1 MEANNYLTCSATL
14 EWLNDLG
21 TVHRKVTYK
30 EAALRLIKD
39 EFKDMYL
46 EISSAKLTSF
56 KFKLKGINVH
66 NKFMKDG
73 KASIKF
79 PEQKCTSKR
88 DVTYNIVKEAI
99 RMGYRHIDCASFY
112 GNEREIG
119 KAINECLN
127 DHSLGLEREDLYI
140 SSKLWNTK
148 HRPACVKAAYN
159 KSLKD
164 LCLCYLDLYLMHWPM
179 AYQEG
184 DRLVPSD
191 PRGKVIF
198 SSVSYLET
206 WKAMEDLIKNKMVKS
221 IGVCNFNKRQI
232 QKLIDQATIKPVIN
246 QSFRIARQA
255 LAKKNEKPMLQCDTL
270 LNLSEK
276 HKKSPAQIALRYQIQ
291 RNNIVIPKTVNKK
304 RLIENASI
312 FDFTLAKEEMDL
324 IDNIDVKRRYIAL
337 RAVDKHPDYLTPEA
351 VARPAQP
358 FGAWRTRA
366 WRGGPAG
373 PAAAGP
379 GRPPSSGAGAATA
392 RRVESAT
399 GDNGD
404 NGSTEGYGIDRLRR
418 RQARAARLA
427 AVRSPRHARQGE
439 AVHAPH
445 ARSIAAQPM
454 AGGLVARWLPWP
466 SR

>member
-21 TVHRKVTYK
+21 TVHRK
-30 EAALRLIKD
+30 
-39 EFKDMYL
+39 
-46 EISSAKLTSF
+46 
-56 KFKLKGINVH
+56 
-66 NKFMKDG
+66 
-73 KASIKF
+73 
-79 PEQKCTSKR
+79 SKR

-246 QSFRIARQA
+246 QVECHPFLNQTELKTFCNSHEMFITCFSPLGSPDRPW
-255 LAKKNEKPMLQCDTL
+255 AKKNEKPMLQCDTL

-324 IDNIDVKRRYIAL
+324 IDSIDVKRRYIAL
-337 RAVDKHPDYLTPEA
+337 RAVDKHPDY
-351 VARPAQP
+351 P
-358 FGAWRTRA
+358 FHD
-366 WRGGPAG
+366 PF
-373 PAAAGP
+373 
-379 GRPPSSGAGAATA
+379 
-392 RRVESAT
+392 
-399 GDNGD
+399 
-404 NGSTEGYGIDRLRR
+404 
-418 RQARAARLA
+418 
-427 AVRSPRHARQGE
+427 
-439 AVHAPH
+439 
-445 ARSIAAQPM
+445 
-454 AGGLVARWLPWP
+454 
-466 SR
+466 